1 MKLDENSFSRNS
13 FISLPPSDDS
23 LLTIADFPQ
32 RPFPRQL
39 SNDRDV
45 EFQSRGR
52 NPSRSLAANPQ
63 AKSLELRLE
72 PGTIADKVSQ
82 ANCNLGV
89 IRLHRRCYDFIY
101 DQMASLH
108 RTPRGKSPFWYAAFT
123 PPDGRRISALGQHNW
138 HQ

>member
-23 LLTIADFPQ
+23 LLTTADFLQ

-52 NPSRSLAANPQ
+52 NPSRSLAADPQ
-63 AKSLELRLE
+63 PESCHDVRSSFYPVESCAH
-72 PGTIADKVSQ
+72 Q
-82 ANCNLGV
+82 C
-89 IRLHRRCYDFIY
+89 
-101 DQMASLH
+101 
-108 RTPRGKSPFWYAAFT
+108 
-123 PPDGRRISALGQHNW
+123 PDGESARGERTAALSSEPETDQKNNKKRRQT
-138 HQ
+138 